1 MGYLVDLRIRASE
14 KDLPVIGRLYTDAYL
29 TYLLFISES
38 WSIFSQYL
46 ALKASSIKLPS
57 QNLPKVIQSKR
68 AHVLVKIS
76 VKTKNLHMNLNTD
89 ESYDLTVNTRVQGE
103 FPRDE
108 IIVHVSAN
116 SYYGARHGLET
127 LSQLIT
133 FDALGKA

>member
-1 MGYLVDLRIRASE
+1 
-14 KDLPVIGRLYTDAYL
+14 
-29 TYLLFISES
+29 
-38 WSIFSQYL
+38 
-46 ALKASSIKLPS
+46 
-57 QNLPKVIQSKR
+57 
-68 AHVLVKIS
+68 
-76 VKTKNLHMNLNTD
+76 MNLNTD

-133 FDALGKA
+133 FDALGKGTSINDVQFYGGWGVNNDPNKFMSVPYVHSYFCFDHFWIILLHL